1 MTSSRRS
8 STSNNFRVSKTA
20 KHFAE
25 AVRALFCA
33 RTFCFFGAKKFFAH
47 RAKWR
52 AKGKAEKKCRKES
65 RNGNREKAEKKRNQN
80 RKGKKIT
87 KAKIPSSIFY
97 VSKQKPTES
106 NRTGNFVR
114 TQATGANIDRLVRAA
129 DNCLYTTDIGLPGSV
144 GLSVRVRNIVTEG
157 NTLAADLAL
166 CHCGHLLKTLQ
177 IHLIGNHISEQR
189 L

>member
-1 MTSSRRS
+1 M
-8 STSNNFRVSKTA
+8 
-20 KHFAE
+20 
-25 AVRALFCA
+25 
-33 RTFCFFGAKKFFAH
+33 
-47 RAKWR
+47 
-52 AKGKAEKKCRKES
+52 KE
-65 RNGNREKAEKKRNQN
+65 NLHPEYKEVTEKAEKKRNQN
-80 RKGKKIT
+80 RKDEKITKKGKKIT

-114 TQATGANIDRLVRAA
+114 TQAMGANIDRLVRAA

>member
-1 MTSSRRS
+1 MYQKRQNILPKRS
-8 STSNNFRVSKTA
+8 VRFLRSDFLLFRHKKV
-20 KHFAE
+20 F
-25 AVRALFCA
+25 RAPCKMA
-33 RTFCFFGAKKFFAH
+33 GERQSG
-47 RAKWR
+47 
-52 AKGKAEKKCRKES
+52 KKCRKES

-80 RKGKKIT
+80 RKDEKITKKGKKIT

>member
-25 AVRALFCA
+25 AVRALFA
-33 RTFCFFGAKKFFAH
+33 LGLFAFSAQKVF
-47 RAKWR
+47 RAPCKMAGER
-52 AKGKAEKKCRKES
+52 QSGKKCRKEN
-65 RNGNREKAEKKRNQN
+65 RNGNREKAEKKRNQK

>member
-1 MTSSRRS
+1 MYQKRQYTLPKRSVRFLRSDFLLFRRKKVFRAPCKMTDERQS
-8 STSNNFRVSKTA
+8 
-20 KHFAE
+20 
-25 AVRALFCA
+25 
-33 RTFCFFGAKKFFAH
+33 G
-47 RAKWR
+47 
-52 AKGKAEKKCRKES
+52 KKCRKES